1 MHDDSEAGGPELL
14 VDQSF
19 DPTTTD
25 PVDALLRALGE
36 TGRVDL
42 TTAEPLASAV
52 DPDALDAIFGRNAD
66 NVGVQVCFR
75 YEGLEVVLSG
85 DGEIRVAGGSADDRT
100 DGGGVGLDNQGHAQD

>member
-1 MHDDSEAGGPELL
+1 MYDDSEAGGPELL
-14 VDQSF
+14 VDRRF

-25 PVDALLRALGE
+25 PVEAVLHALGE
-36 TGRVDL
+36 TGCVDL

-66 NVGVQVCFR
+66 HVGVQVHFR

-85 DGEIRVAGGSADDRT
+85 DGEIRIARGSDDDRT
-100 DGGGVGLDNQGHAQD
+100 DGGSVDIDNHGHAQD